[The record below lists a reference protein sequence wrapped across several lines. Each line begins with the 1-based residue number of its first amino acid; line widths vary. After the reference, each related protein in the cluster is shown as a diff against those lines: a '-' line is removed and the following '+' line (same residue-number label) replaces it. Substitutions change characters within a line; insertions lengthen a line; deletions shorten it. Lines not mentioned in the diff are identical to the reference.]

1 MSLWDVSSSGML
13 VTCLFQMPVMMTA
26 IRRRRPPPQA
36 VRRLNRPPNPQLQ
49 GGAQLERQKAPRK
62 MTRKVIKRVNLVKK
76 RKTIRKRREKTA
88 VMRMMMMMRIAVVD
102 AAVERHV
109 E

>member
-1 MSLWDVSSSGML
+1 
-13 VTCLFQMPVMMTA
+13 MPVMMTA

-76 RKTIRKRREKTA
+76 KTIRKRREKTA
-88 VMRMMMMMRIAVVD
+88 VMRMMMMRMRIAVVA

-109 E
+109 V

>member
-1 MSLWDVSSSGML
+1 
-13 VTCLFQMPVMMTA
+13 MPVMMTA

-36 VRRLNRPPNPQLQ
+36 VRRLNRPPNPQPQ

-88 VMRMMMMMRIAVVD
+88 MMMMMMMMRIAVVG

-109 E
+109 V